1 MLRTT
6 ITMLLIA
13 GTSVA
18 LADGAKPNPYLQH
31 DNRVPITVSAHERN
45 HVLFDMRE
53 LLQGMFYIQN
63 AMARDDLKAIPEVA
77 MPMGRL
83 MQHMP
88 TEMLIRMPEGYMQLG
103 SGMQT
108 AFTQAAQAAAEG
120 NHKKIEEHLGEAMT
134 YCSGC
139 HDTFRF
145 QLGKPK
151 EAKK

>member
-6 ITMLLIA
+6 IATLLI
-13 GTSVA
+13 TSA
-18 LADGAKPNPYLQH
+18 AISIADDSTNPYLQYDH
-31 DNRVPITVSAHERN
+31 RVTIAVSQHERN

-53 LLQGMFYIQN
+53 LLHGMFFIQN
-63 AMARDDLKAIPEVA
+63 AMARNDLAAIPEQA

-88 TEMLIRMPEGYMQLG
+88 MDLLMRMPEEYKFLG
-103 SGMQT
+103 AGMQA
-108 AFTQAAQAAAEG
+108 AFTNAAEAAKAG
-120 NHKKIEEHLGEAMT
+120 DHKKVEEFMAESMT

-145 QLGKPK
+145 VVGSVNKGK
-151 EAKK
+151 